1 MKTVAAVILS
11 IFLLTSPAFAFDT
24 VASLDDSYHFIKQL
38 LNYINHY
45 RETNRL
51 KPLSVDGGLTLLAQ
65 NHTADMQRKGILS
78 HDLFEERFKKSGHN
92 SCVENVGWNYQSPKE
107 LFEAWKNS
115 KGHDQNM
122 VADDIRRAGISR
134 IGTYVTFFACN

>member
-24 VASLDDSYHFIKQL
+24 VASLDDSSHFIKQL

-45 RETNRL
+45 RETKRL

-65 NHTADMQRKGILS
+65 RKSILS

>member
-24 VASLDDSYHFIKQL
+24 VASLDDSSHFIKQL

-45 RETNRL
+45 RETKRL

-65 NHTADMQRKGILS
+65 NHTADMQRKSILS

>member
-1 MKTVAAVILS
+1 
-11 IFLLTSPAFAFDT
+11 
-24 VASLDDSYHFIKQL
+24 
-38 LNYINHY
+38 
-45 RETNRL
+45 
-51 KPLSVDGGLTLLAQ
+51 
-65 NHTADMQRKGILS
+65 MQRKSILS